1 MPKISAP
8 TLAEH
13 RERMRESLIDA
24 TENLLLQSE
33 TVTAAQVTSQV
44 GIARNSLYKY
54 FDSIDDLVA
63 AVAIRDFPR
72 WGALVGAAMD
82 EQDDPRQKIAAY
94 ARVNLTEAA
103 GGFHR
108 RRVAMSRMSLSE
120 HARAEVIERHKD
132 IANHL
137 GDALALVPLKH
148 PQLAFRA
155 IQALVTMGIESLDA
169 GMDADEVRSYLVA
182 AVLRVLD
189 EG

>member
-13 RERMRESLIDA
+13 RERMREALIDA
-24 TENLLLQSE
+24 AETILLQSE
-33 TVTAAQVTSQV
+33 PVTAAQVTSQV

-54 FDSIDDLVA
+54 FDSIDDLVV

-72 WGALVGAAMD
+72 WAALVGAAMAQ
-82 EQDDPRQKIAAY
+82 EDDPRLKIAAY

-108 RRVAMSRMSLSE
+108 RRVAMSRMSLSSQ
-120 HARAEVIERHKD
+120 ARAQVIERHSD
-132 IANHL
+132 IADHL
-137 GDALALVPLKH
+137 GDALALIDLKQ
-148 PQLAFRA
+148 PQLTFRA
-155 IQALVTMGIESLDA
+155 LQALVSMGIESLDQ
-169 GMDADEVRSYLVA
+169 GMDADVVRDYLGR